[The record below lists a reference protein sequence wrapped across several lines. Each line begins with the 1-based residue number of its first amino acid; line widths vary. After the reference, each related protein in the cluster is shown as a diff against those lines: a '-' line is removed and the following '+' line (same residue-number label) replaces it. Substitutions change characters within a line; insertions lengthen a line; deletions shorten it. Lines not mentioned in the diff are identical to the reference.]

1 MKRNII
7 LIIASFLLTGST
19 VFGQHKIKA
28 EDAKNYVTPD
38 TVVGKVF
45 EIKTTDKV
53 TYINLDGKYPNNPF
67 AAVILDKNKEK
78 VGDVSKYDGKT
89 IDVIGNIIKY
99 NGRGEIIVN
108 NASQIMLDK

>member
-1 MKRNII
+1 MRKHII

-19 VFGQHKIKA
+19 VFAQHKIKA
-28 EDAKNYVTPD
+28 DEAKNYVTPD

-45 EIKTTDKV
+45 EIITKDKV
-53 TYINLDGKYPNNPF
+53 TYLNIDGKFPNNPF
-67 AAVILDKNKEK
+67 AAVIFDKNKEK

-99 NGRGEIIVN
+99 KGRVEILVN
-108 NASQIMLDK
+108 DASQLMLDK